1 MLNVFPQHQG
11 FIVPELKI
19 GLDVSRSIDG
29 DVFISHAHADHS
41 PKNKSMS
48 VYATPPTAALLRA
61 RGFRGGIIELP
72 FYESVETERA
82 RVTFYP
88 AGHILGSAMTYIES
102 DSGNI
107 LYTGDFK
114 TPPSPVSE
122 GFAYPNKVD
131 ILITEATFG
140 LPIYKWLP
148 HEILF
153 DQIRD
158 FAMNTLNDGETPV
171 FYGYSLGKTQEILN
185 ALAPLGLTTQV
196 YDAAYPLCKIYEDF
210 GMDVGSYERFD
221 ERTVEGKAVVCPHGK
236 LQIDLART
244 ANVSGWATLAGRS
257 RSSGTYANIALS
269 DHADFFE
276 LMNWIEVLQP
286 KNVHITHTPDASVVA
301 YYLDRMGIDLC

>member
-1 MLNVFPQHQG
+1 LLSIQSQYQG

-48 VYATPPTAALLRA
+48 VYATPATAALLRA
-61 RGFRGGIIELP
+61 RGFLGGIIELP

-102 DSGNI
+102 DLGNV

-148 HEILF
+148 HETLF

-158 FAMNTLNDGETPV
+158 FATNTLNDGETPV

-244 ANVSGWATLAGRS
+244 ANVSGWATLNGRS

-286 KNVHITHTPDASVVA
+286 KNVHITHTPDASVVS
-301 YYLDRMGIDLC
+301 YYLSRMGISLC